1 MYYEPET
8 YLEIAGVAVVLVCG
22 ITYCAKNW
30 DDPPVW
36 WPNCL
41 QPWWNKEEKPVVDKG
56 YDQI

>member
-30 DDPPVW
+30 DDPPDW

-41 QPWWNKEEKPVVDKG
+41 QPWWNKKKN
-56 YDQI
+56 QL